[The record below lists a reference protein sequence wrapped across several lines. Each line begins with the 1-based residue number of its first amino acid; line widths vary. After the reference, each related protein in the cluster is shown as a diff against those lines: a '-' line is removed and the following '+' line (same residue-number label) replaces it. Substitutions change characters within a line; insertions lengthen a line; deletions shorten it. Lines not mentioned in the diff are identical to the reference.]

1 MNKNDDIQMFE
12 LDKELGIFLLD
23 FFTTAL
29 NAFNKKW
36 GEKMP
41 DKHLPNG
48 LKVLVAVTPF
58 VAYYQYRVDILS
70 GLHSD
75 GELRP
80 GNIESIASLA
90 DTVKKFKQT
99 FEEYAATARE
109 MGY

>member
-1 MNKNDDIQMFE
+1 MGKNDDIQTLE
-12 LDKELGIFLLD
+12 LDKELGEFLIN
-23 FFTTAL
+23 FFTETL
-29 NAFNKKW
+29 FAFNKKW
-36 GEKMP
+36 VEKMP
-41 DKHLPNG
+41 DKKLSDG
-48 LKVLVAVTPF
+48 LKVLVAVIPF

-75 GELRP
+75 GELLT

-90 DTVKKFKQT
+90 DTIKTFKQT